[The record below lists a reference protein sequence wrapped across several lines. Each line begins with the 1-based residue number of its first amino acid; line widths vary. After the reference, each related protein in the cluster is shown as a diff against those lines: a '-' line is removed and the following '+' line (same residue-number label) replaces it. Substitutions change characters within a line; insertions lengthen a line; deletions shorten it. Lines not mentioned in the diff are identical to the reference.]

1 LAQAAEKKQTSE
13 RQLVVFTLA
22 TEEFGIEINQVKEII
37 QPREITRLPHT
48 PEFIRGVINLR
59 GEIIP
64 VLDLRTRFNVDAREI
79 DRDSRIIVVEIAG
92 TVAGL
97 LVDSVTEVLRIDG
110 SQIED
115 APRSIAGLKAEFLQG
130 VGKIDDRLLILLEVN
145 KILSTQEEIQL
156 QTQVELAASGEED

>member
-1 LAQAAEKKQTSE
+1 M
-13 RQLVVFTLA
+13 
-22 TEEFGIEINQVKEII
+22 
-37 QPREITRLPHT
+37 
-48 PEFIRGVINLR
+48 
-59 GEIIP
+59 
-64 VLDLRTRFNVDAREI
+64 DLRTRFNVDAREI

-97 LVDSVTEVLRIDG
+97 LVDSVTVVLRLDG

-115 APRSIAGLKAEFLQG
+115 AT
-130 VGKIDDRLLILLEVN
+130 GKIDDRLLILLEVN

>member
-1 LAQAAEKKQTSE
+1 M
-13 RQLVVFTLA
+13 
-22 TEEFGIEINQVKEII
+22 
-37 QPREITRLPHT
+37 
-48 PEFIRGVINLR
+48 
-59 GEIIP
+59 
-64 VLDLRTRFNVDAREI
+64 DLRTRFNVDAREI